1 MGKMIIVASGKGGT
15 GKTTLTSQVGMW
27 LSSLGYLTVLVD
39 ADAGFRNLDIAL
51 GLESNV
57 VYDYSD
63 AILSEMDIDEV
74 LTKSYGCENLY
85 FIAAPQSKATS
96 DFDGERTRKFW
107 DGLKSRFDYVLAD
120 APAGMGDG
128 FMFAAEYADEAI
140 IVSLAE
146 APSLRDADRVI
157 ERLENCGVETIRLV
171 LNRIQPSFISDKIQ
185 MNVDDCIDVL
195 SVPILGIVP
204 EDGEVAKALS
214 QGVAATKDRIG
225 AGQAFFNI
233 ARRITG
239 ESIHIMDIDKPQTLW
254 QKIFKSHSKRRE
266 RIL

>member
-1 MGKMIIVASGKGGT
+1 
-15 GKTTLTSQVGMW
+15 MW

-63 AILSEMDIDEV
+63 CILSEMDIDEV

-171 LNRIQPSFISDKIQ
+171 LNRIQPSLISDKIQ

-204 EDGEVAKALS
+204 EDCEVAKALS
-214 QGVAATKDRIG
+214 QGVAAAKDRIG

-254 QKIFKSHSKRRE
+254 QKIFKSHSK
-266 RIL
+266 

>member
-1 MGKMIIVASGKGGT
+1 MKIAVASGKGGT

-107 DGLKSRFDYVLAD
+107 DGLKSRFDYVYV
-120 APAGMGDG
+120 G
-128 FMFAAEYADEAI
+128 
-140 IVSLAE
+140 
-146 APSLRDADRVI
+146 
-157 ERLENCGVETIRLV
+157 
-171 LNRIQPSFISDKIQ
+171 
-185 MNVDDCIDVL
+185 
-195 SVPILGIVP
+195 
-204 EDGEVAKALS
+204 
-214 QGVAATKDRIG
+214 
-225 AGQAFFNI
+225 
-233 ARRITG
+233 
-239 ESIHIMDIDKPQTLW
+239 
-254 QKIFKSHSKRRE
+254 
-266 RIL
+266 